1 MNRFRMEAFM
11 KEFPALQKFVER
23 EKLDLDELRDIR
35 VSRLDEVFLS
45 SRPFIRRVTGSLVDI
60 FEGNKVFLV
69 TRGEEFLEVEGDYS
83 FRSNYAH
90 EEPYDKEGHTVL
102 EDIDEVGVEN
112 LNPNLPIIELEVG
125 LETVNHHSRGFK
137 IILWK
142 PSKRISLTD
151 LIKTAKEKALA
162 EVKAEAEF

>member
-1 MNRFRMEAFM
+1 MNRFRLEAFLS
-11 KEFPALQKFVER
+11 EFPVLQKFAEQ
-23 EKLDLDELRDIR
+23 EEIDLEEARDIK

-60 FEGNKVFLV
+60 YSGNRVFLV
-69 TRGEEFLEVEGDYS
+69 TQGEEFLEVEGDYS

-90 EEPYDKEGHTVL
+90 QDPYDKEGHTVL
-102 EDIDEVGVEN
+102 EGIDEVGVEN
-112 LNPNLPIIELEVG
+112 LNPDLPIIELEVG
-125 LETVNHHSRGFK
+125 LETVDHHSRGFR

-142 PSKRISLTD
+142 PSKRVNLAD
-151 LIKTAKEKALA
+151 LIRSAKEKALA